1 MIILYP
7 ETDKQYI
14 MEQSVYRNN
23 ESFQIGCLE
32 TTCVVLAIKA
42 MAHNFPEQDIASSSF
57 VKPESMQFELLS
69 AISWRIESLHCND
82 EDYMAMIRNKRD
94 RYKDMSQK
102 LKFDEYY
109 WVNVGLRN
117 EGKSSVNYCLL
128 AIDKQLR
135 EVVIT
140 KTYDERMKFLF
151 DLGLEYDAALRFGLD
166 LYNELSKNNE
176 Q

>member
-1 MIILYP
+1 
-7 ETDKQYI
+7 
-14 MEQSVYRNN
+14 MEQSIYRIN

-42 MAHNFPEQDIASSSF
+42 MVQNFPEQNIISSTF
-57 VKPESMQFELLS
+57 VKPERMQFELLS

-94 RYKDMSQK
+94 RYKEMSLK

-117 EGKSSVNYCLL
+117 ERNRSVGYCML
-128 AIDKQLR
+128 AIDKQLK
-135 EVVIT
+135 EVVIA

-151 DLGLEYDAALRFGLD
+151 NLGPEYESTLRFGHD
-166 LYNELSKNNE
+166 LYNELSKKKE

>member
-1 MIILYP
+1 
-7 ETDKQYI
+7 
-14 MEQSVYRNN
+14 MEQSIYRNN
-23 ESFQIGCLE
+23 ENFQIGCLE

-42 MAHNFPEQDIASSSF
+42 MVQNFSEDNIVSSAF
-57 VKPESMQFELLS
+57 VKPERMQFELLS
-69 AISWRIESLHCND
+69 AISWRIESLHCTD

-94 RYKDMSQK
+94 RYKEMSLK

-109 WVNVGLRN
+109 WVNIGVRN
-117 EGKSSVNYCLL
+117 ERKSSVGYCLL
-128 AIDKQLR
+128 AIDKQLK

-151 DLGLEYDAALRFGLD
+151 DLGPEYESTLRYGLD
-166 LYNELSKNNE
+166 LYNELSKNKE

>member
-1 MIILYP
+1 
-7 ETDKQYI
+7 
-14 MEQSVYRNN
+14 MEQSIYRNN

-42 MAHNFPEQDIASSSF
+42 MAHNLSEDNIVSSAF
-57 VKPESMQFELLS
+57 VKPERMQFELLS
-69 AISWRIESLHCND
+69 AISWRIEFLHCND
-82 EDYMAMIRNKRD
+82 ENYMAMIRNKRD
-94 RYKDMSQK
+94 RYKEMSQK

-109 WVNVGLRN
+109 WVNIGVRN
-117 EGKSSVNYCLL
+117 ERNSSVGYCLL
-128 AIDKQLR
+128 AIDKQLK

-151 DLGLEYDAALRFGLD
+151 NLGPEYESTLRYGLD
-166 LYNELSKNNE
+166 LYNELSKNKE

>member
-1 MIILYP
+1 
-7 ETDKQYI
+7 

-42 MAHNFPEQDIASSSF
+42 MVQNLSEDNIVSSTF
-57 VKPESMQFELLS
+57 VKPERMQFELLS

-94 RYKDMSQK
+94 RYKEMSQK
-102 LKFDEYY
+102 LKFNEYY
-109 WVNVGLRN
+109 WVNVGVRN
-117 EGKSSVNYCLL
+117 EGDSSVDYCLL
-128 AIDKQLR
+128 AIDKQLK

-140 KTYDERMKFLF
+140 KTYDERMKLLF
-151 DLGLEYDAALRFGLD
+151 DLGPEYESTLRYGLD
-166 LYNELSKNNE
+166 LYNELSKNKE